1 MVGRRSWR
9 RRDCCHCPAQSFDD
23 APEHNVLGAT
33 IYDVEL
39 LAALIGAGV
48 GVRVAVDGL
57 ERSFSVLKCHLL
69 ILLIVVLMDNLL
81 LALPLPRRCAITVRL
96 QLLLLAEL
104 LRKPLDLPTL
114 LDTVALGVV
123 LWAPRTALVA
133 AGGLSRSLVTTWAV
147 APTSHCRRSRST
159 SQRLV
164 LAAILLLLLFATTM
178 CSCIYIRLAS
188 LPCLWSRV

>member
-9 RRDCCHCPAQSFDD
+9 RCDCCHCPEQSFDD
-23 APEHNVLGAT
+23 ASEHNVLGAT

-39 LAALIGAGV
+39 FAALISAGV

-57 ERSFSVLKCHLL
+57 ERSFSVLKCH
-69 ILLIVVLMDNLL
+69 LLIVVLMDNLL

-96 QLLLLAEL
+96 QLLLLVEL

-114 LDTVALGVV
+114 LDAVALGVV
-123 LWAPRTALVA
+123 HWAPRTALIA
-133 AGGLSRSLVTTWAV
+133 AGGLSRLLVATWAM
-147 APTSHCRRSRST
+147 APTSHCRRSRCT

-164 LAAILLLLLFATTM
+164 LAAILLFLLFAATL

-188 LPCLWSRV
+188 LPCLWSRL

>member
-9 RRDCCHCPAQSFDD
+9 RRDYCHCPAQSFDD

-96 QLLLLAEL
+96 
-104 LRKPLDLPTL
+104 
-114 LDTVALGVV
+114 
-123 LWAPRTALVA
+123 
-133 AGGLSRSLVTTWAV
+133 
-147 APTSHCRRSRST
+147 
-159 SQRLV
+159 
-164 LAAILLLLLFATTM
+164 
-178 CSCIYIRLAS
+178 
-188 LPCLWSRV
+188 